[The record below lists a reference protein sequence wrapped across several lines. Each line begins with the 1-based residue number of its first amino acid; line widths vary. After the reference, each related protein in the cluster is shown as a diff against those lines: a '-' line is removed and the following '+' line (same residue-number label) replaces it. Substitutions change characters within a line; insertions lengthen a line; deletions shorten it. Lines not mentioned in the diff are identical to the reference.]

1 MITPDSRSH
10 TVTSAAVTLCDAV
23 AVEVIMDEGPKRRAL
38 RAGAVTK
45 ATAVELADLGVDP
58 KSNASAAAAI
68 VLSKVM
74 DSSPD
79 MKEVASAARE
89 LRQAMHTVR
98 GLAPPKDRGDKIDEL
113 AARRPRRPA

>member
-1 MITPDSRSH
+1 MITPIGPSH
-10 TVTSAAVTLCDAV
+10 SVTSIIVTLRDAAV
-23 AVEVIMDEGPKRRAL
+23 VEVIMDEGPKRRAL

-45 ATAVELADLGVDP
+45 ATTAELADLGVDP
-58 KSNASAAAAI
+58 KANASAAAAI
-68 VLSKVM
+68 RLAKEL
-74 DSSPD
+74 DSAQDPKDAS
-79 MKEVASAARE
+79 SAARE